1 MEDPKIWADDT
12 PKVGTSA
19 SSKRAARDSPS
30 AKNFLRCD
38 QTIRQALT
46 LHWGPMSPKIVPPNG
61 KYPSQC
67 NFVPGYWSDTVRAN
81 RVSLEEERVR
91 VNRKSGSITM
101 TKNSRK
107 QTAQGGG
114 LARQLGLFGTTMAVM
129 GGIIGAGIFINPYL
143 VADRVHT
150 SALILGA
157 WVAGGGIA
165 LLGGFIY
172 AELAAR
178 LPVVGGQYAYLREA
192 LYPAVAFL
200 YGWVLLLVIQTG
212 GMAAVAVTFAK
223 YFLELTHW
231 QVSAPLI
238 AASALALLTII
249 NCLGVRTGSRVQ
261 SVMTLAAIAA
271 IAMLELFSF
280 LRGGP
285 SQISWRPILDQP
297 MSASLIFTF
306 GAAMTP
312 VLFAYG
318 GWQTSSF
325 LAGEVRDPGKTLP
338 RGLILGVL
346 GVIAVYTSVNFVYV
360 RALGPAGLAATMTPA
375 SSVMRM
381 LLGPRGGSL
390 IAAGIALSAFG
401 FLGQSMLTA
410 PRVYFAMAE
419 DRVFFR
425 GVAWIDPRTRVPVVA
440 ILLQGV
446 WAIVIAL
453 TGTYSQVVNY
463 VVAMDS
469 MFFGLTAVCLL
480 VLRRRAADSGSSAIE
495 FRVPGHPWTT
505 LLFIAA
511 EWIVVVSTFAHDPK
525 RSFIGLAI
533 AIAGLPAYF
542 LWRERNKLEGET

>member
-1 MEDPKIWADDT
+1 MMNTDT
-12 PKVGTSA
+12 P
-19 SSKRAARDSPS
+19 
-30 AKNFLRCD
+30 
-38 QTIRQALT
+38 
-46 LHWGPMSPKIVPPNG
+46 G
-61 KYPSQC
+61 KLKEP
-67 NFVPGYWSDTVRAN
+67 R
-81 RVSLEEERVR
+81 
-91 VNRKSGSITM
+91 
-101 TKNSRK
+101 
-107 QTAQGGG
+107 G

-157 WVAGGGIA
+157 WVAGGLIA

-192 LYPAVAFL
+192 LHPAVAFL

-212 GMAAVAVTFAK
+212 GMAAVAVTFAR
-223 YFLELTHW
+223 YFLELTRW
-231 QVSAPLI
+231 QAGASLI

-249 NCLGVRTGSRVQ
+249 NCLGVRAGSRVQ
-261 SVMTLAAIAA
+261 SVMTLAAIGA

-325 LAGEVRDPGKTLP
+325 LAGEVRDPSKTLP
-338 RGLILGVL
+338 RGLVLGVL

-381 LLGPRGGSL
+381 LLGPRGGAF

-453 TGTYSQVVNY
+453 TGTYAQVVNY

-480 VLRRRAADSGSSAIE
+480 VLRRRAADSGSPAIE

-511 EWIVVVSTFAHDPK
+511 EWIVVVSTFAHDPR

-542 LWRERNKLEGET
+542 LWRAQNRREAEK